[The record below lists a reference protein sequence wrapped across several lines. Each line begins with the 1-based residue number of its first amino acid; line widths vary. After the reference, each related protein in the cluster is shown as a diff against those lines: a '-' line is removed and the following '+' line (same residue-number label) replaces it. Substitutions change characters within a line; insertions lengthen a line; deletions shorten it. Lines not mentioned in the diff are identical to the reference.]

1 MGYMAIVAKSEIL
14 LLAIGFIFVLETVSV
29 ILQVGSYKPRKKR
42 VFLMAPIH
50 HHFEQKRM
58 EENKI
63 IVRFWIIAFMTNLI
77 ALLTLKSDKRV
88 NMIIDNREIKSFRK
102 R

>member
-29 ILQVGSYKPRKKR
+29 ILQVGSYKLRKKR

-50 HHFEQKRM
+50 HHFEQKGWK
-58 EENKI
+58 ENKI
-63 IVRFWIIAFMTNLI
+63 IVRFWIISFMTNLI
-77 ALLTLKSDKRV
+77 ALLSLKIR
-88 NMIIDNREIKSFRK
+88 
-102 R
+102 